1 MRALIFRP
9 AKTTMQSGH
18 GGRQWRVEFDQAA
31 ARRVEPLM
39 GWTGSSDMRQE
50 LDLCFD
56 SKEDAVTYC
65 ERNGIDYR
73 VAEPQRRRPRAR
85 LYADNF
91 SHKSSRGPGTEP
103 L

>member
-1 MRALIFRP
+1 MRALIFKP
-9 AKTTMQSGH
+9 AKTAMQSGH
-18 GGRQWRVEFDQAA
+18 SSDRWRVEFDQAA
-31 ARRVEPLM
+31 ARQVEPLM

-50 LDLCFD
+50 LDLGFA

-65 ERNGIDYR
+65 ERNGIEYR
-73 VAEPQRRRPRAR
+73 LAEPQVRKPRIKN
-85 LYADNF
+85 YSDNF